1 MCDKCFFFQLIKCNK
16 HDYETILHDRNNINR
31 VSLSVHFFFT
41 EGIEP
46 GLTSKNEI
54 NPKDYFSPY

>member
-1 MCDKCFFFQLIKCNK
+1 MIMKQSYTTETTSIEFLFLLI
-16 HDYETILHDRNNINR
+16 
-31 VSLSVHFFFT
+31 FFFT